1 MEPKPQAVG
10 RSILPSANKDWLAL
24 HQEPIIDPAQPI
36 IDPHHHLWNAP
47 RERYLL
53 DELEADCAR
62 GHNII
67 ATIFAECT
75 EGYLTTGPEHLRSA
89 GETAFAAQI
98 GQEADARNIPHGICA
113 GIISYADL
121 RQGAAVEEV
130 LDAHLKAGAGRFR
143 GIRQSTAWDRN
154 EAVRTTIRTPPEG
167 VLREP
172 VFREGFAVL
181 TRMGLTFDS
190 WVYHPQLSDVADL
203 ARAFPG
209 ANIILDHVGGP
220 IGIGPYAGMRDEVLR
235 VWEKGI
241 RDIASCQNVTV
252 KLGGLGMRLGGFGF
266 HELPRPPSSD
276 DLAAAW
282 KPYVETCIDAF
293 GPARCMFE
301 SNFPVDEISC
311 GYDVLW
317 NAFKRLAAGGSADE
331 KDDLFWRTASRV
343 YRISAGSAYQAD
355 IGA

>member
-1 MEPKPQAVG
+1 L
-10 RSILPSANKDWLAL
+10 RSRRAARLRICSTNWRPT
-24 HQEPIIDPAQPI
+24 
-36 IDPHHHLWNAP
+36 
-47 RERYLL
+47 
-53 DELEADCAR
+53 AR

-98 GQEADARNIPHGICA
+98 GQQADARNVPHWICA

-143 GIRQSTAWDRN
+143 GIGQSTAWDRN

-167 VLREP
+167 VRREP
-172 VFREGFAVL
+172 AFREGFAVR

-190 WVYHPQLSDVADL
+190 WVYLPQLSDVADL
-203 ARAFPG
+203 ARAFPD

-220 IGIGPYAGMRDEVLR
+220 IGIGPYAGMRDEVLH

-241 RDIASCQNVTV
+241 RDIASWGRDKSSSKSYAKVERSRNVV
-252 KLGGLGMRLGGFGF
+252 RHAVAQPGG
-266 HELPRPPSSD
+266 E
-276 DLAAAW
+276 A
-282 KPYVETCIDAF
+282 I
-293 GPARCMFE
+293 
-301 SNFPVDEISC
+301 
-311 GYDVLW
+311 
-317 NAFKRLAAGGSADE
+317 
-331 KDDLFWRTASRV
+331 
-343 YRISAGSAYQAD
+343 
-355 IGA
+355 